1 MVSSV
6 LFVTSLMWIRR
17 AIKQNERRICS
28 LPWQYPKIFTNLK
41 SIRSCSFCHF
51 LSFRF
56 FNSAITYLSALSEKL
71 SWMYHTKREHL
82 SFLVKKLVI
91 KSRSYS
97 RVVNNCQG
105 GYLPHHQHK
114 AEGKEEK
121 KTREWK
127 ERKKMPR
134 LWYEAKKMKT
144 ARDVK
149 SKMNPMIWRL

>member
-17 AIKQNERRICS
+17 AINQNERRICS
-28 LPWQYPKIFTNLK
+28 LTWQYPKRFTNLK
-41 SIRSCSFCHF
+41 YISSCSFHHF

-56 FNSAITYLSALSEKL
+56 FRNNLSFCFSEKL

>member
-82 SFLVKKLVI
+82 SFLVKNLVI
-91 KSRSYS
+91 KSRSNS
-97 RVVNNCQG
+97 RCQQLSRG
-105 GYLPHHQHK
+105 ISTTPSAQSWG
-114 AEGKEEK
+114 EK
-121 KTREWK
+121 KKKRRGSEKRE
-127 ERKKMPR
+127 KMWR

>member
-17 AIKQNERRICS
+17 AINQNERRICS
-28 LPWQYPKIFTNLK
+28 LTWQYPKRFTNLK
-41 SIRSCSFCHF
+41 YISSCSFHHF

-56 FNSAITYLSALSEKL
+56 FRNNLSFCFSEKL

-82 SFLVKKLVI
+82 SFLVKNLVI
-91 KSRSYS
+91 KSRSNS
-97 RVVNNCQG
+97 RCQQLSRG
-105 GYLPHHQHK
+105 ISTTPSAQSWG
-114 AEGKEEK
+114 EK
-121 KTREWK
+121 KKKRRGSEKRE
-127 ERKKMPR
+127 KMWR